1 MQEIIDGSTGQKSQ
15 LIDNKNCTR
24 YVAIHDNL
32 NRKILCEELYYT
44 FIGQFAH
51 VVVSLPCA
59 ELHVNELVTG
69 FFEKEMKLPHH
80 LGSQL
85 LKCKMLRCH
94 LNCKNSQPVKNKSF
108 GRIHF
113 TLH

>member
-24 YVAIHDNL
+24 YIAIHDNL
-32 NRKILCEELYYT
+32 NRKILCEELYFQKKSDSLHT

-59 ELHVNELVTG
+59 VLHVNELVTG
-69 FFEKEMKLPHH
+69 FFAKEMKLPHH

-85 LKCKMLRCH
+85 LKCKMLRGH
-94 LNCKNSQPVKNKSF
+94 LKK
-108 GRIHF
+108 
-113 TLH
+113 